1 MLEPA
6 RDQALKRGDHR
17 EFLPLLDPAD
27 APAAELAYPLTTS
40 DLDSPERAAQ
50 LSLTTDPQPML

>member
-27 APAAELAYPLTTS
+27 APAAELAYPSLPVTS
-40 DLDSPERAAQ
+40 IPPNALRNSA
-50 LSLTTDPQPML
+50 